1 MIGLDKNVV
10 VRYLTRDDE
19 AQFRA
24 AKRLLQE
31 IEASGETA
39 YLSVVVLAELAWVLA
54 ISYGFD
60 RSTLASTLEQLLR
73 TVEFAVEDRD
83 LVGEAVAEFAAGKA
97 GFADTLIGIRNRA
110 AGCDTTATFDRA
122 LRGSRGFRVL

>member
-1 MIGLDKNVV
+1 MIGLDTNVV

-97 GFADTLIGIRNRA
+97 GFADTLIGVRNRA

-122 LRGSRGFRVL
+122 LRGGRGFRVL

>member
-1 MIGLDKNVV
+1 MIGLDTNVV

-31 IEASGETA
+31 IEAAGETA
-39 YLSVVVLAELAWVLA
+39 YISVVVLAELTWVLS

-60 RSTLASTLEQLLR
+60 RATLASTLEQLLK

-83 LVGEAVAEFAAGKA
+83 LVAEAVVEFAAGKA
-97 GFADTLIGIRNRA
+97 GFADYLIGVRNRA
-110 AGCDTTATFDRA
+110 AGCDKTATFDRA
-122 LRGSRGFRVL
+122 LRGSGAFRVL

>member
-1 MIGLDKNVV
+1 MIGLDTNVV

-31 IEASGETA
+31 IEAAGETA
-39 YLSVVVLAELAWVLA
+39 YLSVVVLAELTWVLS

-60 RSTLASTLEQLLR
+60 RATLASTLEQLLR

-83 LVGEAVAEFAAGKA
+83 LVGEAVVEFASGKA
-97 GFADTLIGIRNRA
+97 GFADHLIGVRNRA
-110 AGCDTTATFDRA
+110 AGCDKTATFDRA
-122 LRGSRGFRVL
+122 LRGSRAFRVL

>member
-1 MIGLDKNVV
+1 MIGLDTNVL

-97 GFADTLIGIRNRA
+97 GFADHLIGVRNRA
-110 AGCDTTATFDRA
+110 AGCDATATFDRA
-122 LRGSRGFRVL
+122 LRGNRGFRVL